1 MRVLVIPEDS
11 RKDKDVLKPL
21 FESLFTSIGKPKAR
35 IQVCEN
41 PVLGGV
47 VEALKSERIEEIVK
61 DNEGMTDIFILCVD
75 RDGKAGRRGRLS
87 ELEAEFGIGRIF
99 FAENAWEEI
108 ETWVLAGLNLPSE
121 WRWTEVRAEVEV
133 KERYFEP
140 FASQRGVAGTPGGG
154 RKPLAEEA
162 ARNIP
167 AIRRKCPEDFD
178 VLAQRLAT
186 HLQSGGAMPL

>member
-1 MRVLVIPEDS
+1 MRVLIIPEDS
-11 RKDKDVLKPL
+11 RKDKDILKPL
-21 FESLFTSIGKPKAR
+21 FESLFRSIGKPRAR

-47 VEALKSERIEEIVK
+47 VEALKSERIREIVS

-75 RDGKAGRRGRLS
+75 RDGREGRRERLN
-87 ELEAEFGIGRIF
+87 ELEEEFGNAQTF

-108 ETWVLAGLNLPSE
+108 ETWVLAGLELPTG
-121 WRWTEVRAEVEV
+121 WNWTAVREEVEV

-140 FASQRGVAGTPGGG
+140 LAAQRGVADALGGG
-154 RKPLAEEA
+154 RKALGEEA

-178 VLAQRLAT
+178 ALARRLAT
-186 HLQSGGAMPL
+186 HVRNAVP